1 MGPSPTRAAFTA
13 AAVRGYRDR
22 LEAAGRAPATIA
34 VHLAA
39 LRRLAVELGA
49 DARIAEV
56 RAERVPRGVP
66 RALTLEQLER
76 LLAMPDLRTTRG
88 KRDYAALRLLA
99 DAGLRRCELSA
110 LTFDDVD
117 EHPRLPSSSP
127 CTRRDPR
134 LDALG
139 GPCAPGQAWALA
151 ALIAWR
157 DARPRCAHE
166 QLFVSLPRT
175 GRAPGPLGPR
185 DVGRLVERYAR
196 AAGLPDDR
204 RSPHALRH
212 TFCTLLAATGAQAPV
227 IRELAGHADMRTKT
241 PERWLGWERS
251 LLDQRAPRFGVL
263 DRETVVDVPFSID
276 SAPASDG

>member
-1 MGPSPTRAAFTA
+1 
-13 AAVRGYRDR
+13 
-22 LEAAGRAPATIA
+22 

-56 RAERVPRGVP
+56 RAERVPRGQP

-88 KRDYAALRLLA
+88 ERDYAALRLLA
-99 DAGLRRCELSA
+99 DAGLRRFELSA

-117 EHPRLPSSSP
+117 EHPRLA
-127 CTRRDPR
+127 DPR
-134 LDALG
+134 LRDAIRDSTRWAVRVRRAKRG
-139 GPCAPGQAWALA
+139 RSRTVPRTAEALA

-175 GRAPGPLGPR
+175 GRAPAPLGPR
-185 DVGRLVERYAR
+185 DVGRLVERYAT

-204 RSPHALRH
+204 RSPHTLRH
-212 TFCTLLAATGAQAPV
+212 TFCTLLAATGAQAAV
-227 IRELAGHADMRTKT
+227 IRELAGHADMRTT
-241 PERWLGWERS
+241 S
-251 LLDQRAPRFGVL
+251 LYTDVDPGQLQAAIGQLAAGRRGLLRAAR
-263 DRETVVDVPFSID
+263 
-276 SAPASDG
+276 